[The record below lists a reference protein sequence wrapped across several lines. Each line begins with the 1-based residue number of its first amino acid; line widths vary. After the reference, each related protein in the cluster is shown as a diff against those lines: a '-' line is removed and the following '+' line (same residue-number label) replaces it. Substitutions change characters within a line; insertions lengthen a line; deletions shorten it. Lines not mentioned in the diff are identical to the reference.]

1 MMSEIPVD
9 IDHAKHSVGGEGGHW
24 FRRGTH
30 IAMCIIPFAYYLWGN
45 EIAGF
50 VNLTPREFVI
60 AVLLFFVVIEVIRV
74 KMKIIIVGQREY
86 EANQIS
92 ALGWGAFAVCLALIL
107 APQEGEGL
115 EAGKYTIPLICGLT
129 FVDPVM
135 GEVKRAKKGMKAAI
149 IVGLSVSYTVWMAS
163 VALFSTPLI
172 AALFLAPLTV
182 AGEVPRVSWIDD
194 NATMILFPL
203 IPILLVHW
211 IF

>member
-1 MMSEIPVD
+1 MSEIPVD
-9 IDHAKHSVGGEGGHW
+9 IDHAKHSVGGKGGHW

-30 IAMCIIPFAYYLWGN
+30 IAMCIIPFAYYLWGD
-45 EIAGF
+45 EIAGL

-60 AVLLFFVVIEVIRV
+60 SVLLFFVVVEVIRV
-74 KMKIIIVGQREY
+74 KMKIVIVGQREY

-129 FVDPVM
+129 FVDPIM

-149 IVGLSVSYTVWMAS
+149 IVGLLVSYAVWMVS
-163 VALFSTPLI
+163 VTLFSTPLI

-203 IPILLVHW
+203 IPLLLIHW
-211 IF
+211 LL

>member
-1 MMSEIPVD
+1 M
-9 IDHAKHSVGGEGGHW
+9 
-24 FRRGTH
+24 
-30 IAMCIIPFAYYLWGN
+30 
-45 EIAGF
+45 
-50 VNLTPREFVI
+50 NLTPREFVI

-149 IVGLSVSYTVWMAS
+149 LVGLLVSYTVWMAS